1 MKRII
6 ILIMIATVL
15 ISCRKTSKMEVT
27 EGNLMVEE
35 SNMAVL
41 AKRTAT
47 WCSPCGSSGFPLFE
61 NLKTQYGD
69 DAVYMAW
76 KDAFVTST
84 GSTLFDEVGPQF
96 NLGGTVPTFFAN
108 FQKDWSDSMVR
119 AHINAEYVIAN
130 SNYDMI
136 IGGDR
141 ITLRTTTKFFTDV
154 EGHFILAP
162 YLIVDNIVGYQNG
175 HPDDN
180 NTTHRNYVVNIAT
193 PTTNVLTKNFGYQ
206 ITTKGADRGFT
217 VNLEFEVD
225 RNPLW
230 PARNISFAL
239 IIFKRQPW
247 GLEFINA
254 FTK

>member
-1 MKRII
+1 
-6 ILIMIATVL
+6 MIATVL

-61 NLKTQYGD
+61 NLKTQYDD